1 METTIADHEI
11 HANLITGNAR
21 ADNMEGAEEL
31 LETLK
36 SDYQGPLDLSYSS
49 LIQAY
54 AERGNVDAI
63 EKV

>member
-36 SDYQGPLDLSYSS
+36 RSGGLLWEGILGNGGIAGPFLFRL
-49 LIQAY
+49 
-54 AERGNVDAI
+54 GFP
-63 EKV
+63 